1 MSAFENHPIDLD
13 ELKTMSDDD
22 IYFLY
27 RKYKELINKEYKND
41 RVQKY
46 EIECCYIQREIQARE
61 RIRKHN
67 SDPRA

>member
-1 MSAFENHPIDLD
+1 MSYRRSVMSVFENHPIDLD

-46 EIECCYIQREIQARE
+46 EI
-61 RIRKHN
+61 
-67 SDPRA
+67 